1 MRGVTEL
8 VSLSI
13 VGIVFLQLADTLY
26 SGRFTRAD
34 VLLERLKRNR
44 PVAAA
49 RLQATFHLTGAALM
63 AVILWAAWTPLVES
77 IRIREYVGAIGDFT
91 APVWPVRL
99 IMLIGLAVT
108 LLTFLFLAFADLR
121 RARGLVHTA
130 RRLNMSA
137 ALIASLS
144 LVAMLLLI
152 WCGMH
157 VAVVLATVS
166 FIGVWLIKGNVEV
179 AANLLAQGASDAV
192 ASHIF
197 GVVPL
202 FVLTGFL
209 VAAADV
215 GKDAFEVANQLF
227 RRLRG
232 GLGVATVAANAVFAA
247 ITGISIASAAVFT
260 RVAVPQMQRF
270 GYRSGFATGVVAG
283 SSVLGMLIPPS
294 LLMIL
299 YGFLSNQSVGDMFT
313 AGIVPGLLLAL
324 SYAVG
329 IVLLAY
335 LRPGMV
341 FVGGRALPVETEA
354 LMPVGEL
361 LVKLLPSVVMI
372 VAVLG
377 GLYGGLFTATEA
389 GAVGAALALLIAV
402 LKRKLNARSLWAVLT
417 ETGHVTVAVSF
428 LIICASIYTRMLAM
442 SGMPQFLVESMAA
455 AGLGQVAFLLLYV
468 AVVIALGTIIDS
480 SSIMLIVLPL
490 MLPIAQQFGM
500 NLVWFGV
507 ITVVA
512 VEIGLL
518 TPPFGLSVFVIKSTL
533 NDPSISLG
541 DIFRGTAPFTLIMF
555 IVLLVLMAFPQL
567 SLVLLK

>member
-1 MRGVTEL
+1 M
-8 VSLSI
+8 
-13 VGIVFLQLADTLY
+13 
-26 SGRFTRAD
+26 
-34 VLLERLKRNR
+34 
-44 PVAAA
+44 
-49 RLQATFHLTGAALM
+49 
-63 AVILWAAWTPLVES
+63 TP
-77 IRIREYVGAIGDFT
+77 AI
-91 APVWPVRL
+91 
-99 IMLIGLAVT
+99 
-108 LLTFLFLAFADLR
+108 
-121 RARGLVHTA
+121 
-130 RRLNMSA
+130 
-137 ALIASLS
+137 IACLS
-144 LVAMLLLI
+144 LVAMLGLI
-152 WCGMH
+152 WAGMH
-157 VAVVLATVS
+157 VAVVLGLVS
-166 FIGVWLIKGNVEV
+166 FVGVWLIKSDVTV
-179 AANLLAQGASDAV
+179 AANLLAGSASDAV

-209 VAAADV
+209 VAMADI

-260 RVAVPQMQRF
+260 RVAVPQMLRF

-313 AGIVPGLLLAL
+313 AGIVPGLILAVA
-324 SYAVG
+324 YALG
-329 IVLLAY
+329 IVLMAC

-341 FVGGRALPVETEA
+341 FEDGAPREIATA
-354 LMPVGEL
+354 DLMPVAEL
-361 LVKLLPSVVMI
+361 LRKLLPSVVMI
-372 VAVLG
+372 VMVLG
-377 GLYGGLFTATEA
+377 GLYAGLFTATEA
-389 GAVGAALALLIAV
+389 GAVGAALALLIAL
-402 LKRKLNARSLWAVLT
+402 LKRKVNSASLWGVLT

-442 SGMPQFLVESMAA
+442 SGMPQFLVETMAQ
-455 AGLGQVAFLLLYV
+455 AGLGRTGFLVVYIS
-468 AVVIALGTIIDS
+468 VVIALGTIIDS

-490 MLPIAQQFGM
+490 MLPIAEQFGM

-507 ITVVA
+507 VTVVA

-533 NDPSISLG
+533 NDPRITLG

-555 IVLLVLMAFPQL
+555 CVLVLLLVFPQI